1 MTNLSP
7 NAQMTE
13 DDLKVPFVIRI
24 LSFLRH
30 SSFGIPPWYR
40 PSDTW
45 SRRSPSTDF
54 RLRISLNS

>member
-1 MTNLSP
+1 
-7 NAQMTE
+7 MTE